1 MTLARPGSILIS
13 DADHGVSIKNI
24 ISIIFDHHF
33 IIARSIAIRIAI
45 YRVFNCNSLSLMS
58 MQLHLL
64 QRYTFDEASILWGL
78 VSSAGARK
86 NSKP

>member
-24 ISIIFDHHF
+24 ISIIFDHNF